1 MKRGIA
7 LLAVLVFLSC
17 TAAGYLYIQ
26 RIQEPEVQEEQIEQ
40 TEPVAKEEA
49 VIGENA
55 EIVYQYYYTE
65 DQRTAEQV
73 EPVQNYL
80 LGLNLAQVRSIY
92 DGWQVVF
99 FSPDKV
105 IYAAQWK
112 GAVTKV
118 FCWVNRMVC
127 WLSFER
133 MPMEK

>member
-26 RIQEPEVQEEQIEQ
+26 RMQEPEVQEEHIEQ

-92 DGWQVVF
+92 D
-99 FSPDKV
+99 
-105 IYAAQWK
+105 
-112 GAVTKV
+112 
-118 FCWVNRMVC
+118 
-127 WLSFER
+127 LSLIHI
-133 MPMEK
+133 

>member
-26 RIQEPEVQEEQIEQ
+26 RIQEPEVQEEHIEQ

-105 IYAAQWK
+105 ILRST
-112 GAVTKV
+112 V
-118 FCWVNRMVC
+118 
-127 WLSFER
+127 
-133 MPMEK
+133 